1 VDCSDAAGILRK
13 SIESGNGILL
23 TIAHFGAVEFLVPSL
38 STYKVPLNA
47 ALRFTT
53 EQFSRMAA
61 QQSRHMEESGLFG
74 PIKFIEIGKP
84 GTAAALEMAAAIRRK
99 EVLVSVFDEKTPY
112 SKPVFLFG
120 KKVYGGSGLDKLL
133 AFTNATVDLFT
144 AFMIRDGNDSYKL
157 ELFKLPPDRDGMLDM
172 MYHHLEN
179 MVRLACEQWYFLH
192 EEIPFV

>member
-1 VDCSDAAGILRK
+1 MEIPFTAELVEKIKINVILHYYEKLLPLCGGGLLPLISEKHVDCSDAAGILRK

-61 QQSRHMEESGLFG
+61 QRSRHMEESGLFG

-99 EVLVSVFDEKTPY
+99 RCWFR
-112 SKPVFLFG
+112 F
-120 KKVYGGSGLDKLL
+120 
-133 AFTNATVDLFT
+133 
-144 AFMIRDGNDSYKL
+144 
-157 ELFKLPPDRDGMLDM
+157 
-172 MYHHLEN
+172 
-179 MVRLACEQWYFLH
+179 
-192 EEIPFV
+192 